1 MIELNLILKLVEVL
15 EKDLIL
21 ENAISEGWYVGA
33 VGGQDN
39 HDADWGLRNDWR
51 VGVWA
56 NQLTRDEIINAY
68 FARRTF
74 ATEDKNAA
82 ISFRISGAEMGSRLM
97 AGTYSGVVKFIDR
110 DGENFESI
118 KLVKNGKTI
127 TVQKITDNQDF
138 KFKVSGSIGDYFY
151 VVATQKDGDILL
163 SSPIWIVP

>member
-1 MIELNLILKLVEVL
+1 
-15 EKDLIL
+15 
-21 ENAISEGWYVGA
+21 
-33 VGGQDN
+33 
-39 HDADWGLRNDWR
+39 
-51 VGVWA
+51 
-56 NQLTRDEIINAY
+56 
-68 FARRTF
+68 
-74 ATEDKNAA
+74 
-82 ISFRISGAEMGSRLM
+82 MGSRLM